1 MKKIVFLF
9 VLLLFS
15 AFCFSQQHKISVTAG
30 NGGSIKVSINGNV
43 VSPDP
48 NKYDGSVPVNTNVS
62 ILAIPSSGYEFIKW
76 SNGSATNPMD
86 IVITEEKNLSAEFKK
101 KDDDNKGDK
110 YTITVNPCKNRN
122 VTPDVDLIQK
132 VDKDKV
138 VNFTIKPNQG
148 YELEAFKVGG
158 KDVKSN
164 INNNNYSHTV
174 ISDVTIDVS
183 FKPTE
188 QDKLTVEIVS
198 VEHGKVTT
206 KNDLKQLKK
215 GDKIEFE
222 IEPEDGYEIESFKLN
237 DIEHKDDIKDGKF
250 ALAVDK
256 NYSVSASF
264 KQIGTENTVIIDIA
278 DSSKFYVRR
287 FKDSVKIVD
296 SVYLNLDFLKLPNDT
311 VFLIKANDTILYSL
325 FSDSLC
331 IYIKNKSDSVPFYF
345 SDNVYAGVLDS
356 LLHKLNVER
365 SDNLTLFNSSQTLKS
380 EASFSDLKVF
390 PYMEDVPSELL
401 PIWVWILI
409 GVVVLAVVIFV
420 ILWFFVLK
428 RRKEKDSKTG
438 SDGNEQNDEST
449 KGKIKDTDN
458 STQNSNGKTGSNDT
472 TEGAKSPVDGAETTT
487 EDTQSPTDGSKPA
500 TEGAQSPTDDSKP
513 ATEDAQSAVDGSKTT
528 TEGAQSP
535 VDGSKPATEDTKSS
549 ADGSS
554 NSTGKPNSESDE
566 ISKLKKEI
574 DKLKED
580 LNNQKQNEEARV
592 KNKVDDVEKGY
603 KKKMEDYENLK
614 SKYNADIKKAKEDA
628 ETKIKNDYE
637 SKRKKLEKEK
647 DDDKNKAERKLA
659 DLKEEKEKVE
669 RKLKT
674 VKEDCE
680 SSFKKERQSLT
691 DEKEKAE
698 KQFKQKKQEFEAA
711 SAELTRTKNNL
722 TEAKEKIQHLEVSQ
736 KRYADTI
743 SVIPSSLGAA
753 GYATNIINLL
763 NVYNSIQRKAVEM
776 QDIKVED
783 KYPLYKAN
791 AIFEK
796 NISVIDMS
804 GFYADA
810 EMVSRGEL
818 IFKNRS
824 VISNAKNMSDV
835 KFYFYTT
842 YLEKFISALAI
853 YNESLAG
860 LYGWGYSKND
870 TSAFNDFRQ
879 KIESVAKSL
888 GIKIEIPKLFDNAD
902 IVYDVYL
909 VDGCEF
915 DGQFSKGQILE
926 IETCLVYLDGGNR
939 PSARIKVKAQE

>member
-15 AFCFSQQHKISVTAG
+15 VFCFSQQHKISVTAG

-86 IVITEEKNLSAEFKK
+86 IVITGEKNLSAEFKK

-110 YTITVNPCKNRN
+110 YTITVKCGKNGN
-122 VTPDVDLIQK
+122 VVSDVDLIQK

-188 QDKLTVEIVS
+188 QDKLTVEIGS

-325 FSDSLC
+325 FGDSLC
-331 IYIKNKSDSVPFYF
+331 IYIQDKSDSVSVSWDTIYF
-345 SDNVYAGVLDS
+345 SDNVYAEVLDS
-356 LLHKLNVER
+356 LLHRLNVER
-365 SDNLTLFNSSQTLKS
+365 EDTLTLFNSSQTLKL
-380 EASFSDLKVF
+380 EASFSDLFVF
-390 PYMEDVPSELL
+390 EYSEDVPSEPL
-401 PIWVWILI
+401 PILAWILI

-420 ILWFFVLK
+420 VLWFFVLK
-428 RRKEKDSKTG
+428 RKKEKDSEPG
-438 SDGNEQNDEST
+438 ADG
-449 KGKIKDTDN
+449 KVP
-458 STQNSNGKTGSNDT
+458 NGKTGGSNGTTDGTKSPSGDSNDTTGGAKSPSGGSNGTTDGTKSPSGDSNDTTGGAKSPSGGSNDT
-472 TEGAKSPVDGAETTT
+472 TGGAKSPSG
-487 EDTQSPTDGSKPA
+487 
-500 TEGAQSPTDDSKP
+500 DSV
-513 ATEDAQSAVDGSKTT
+513 Q
-528 TEGAQSP
+528 
-535 VDGSKPATEDTKSS
+535 
-549 ADGSS
+549 
-554 NSTGKPNSESDE
+554 PNPESDE
-566 ISKLKKEI
+566 ISNLKKEI
-574 DKLKED
+574 KKLKED
-580 LNNQKQNEEARV
+580 LNTQKQNE
-592 KNKVDDVEKGY
+592 KDYKEK
-603 KKKMEDYENLK
+603 MDDYEKLK
-614 SKYNADIKKAKEDA
+614 SNYSADIKKAKDDA
-628 ETKIKNDYE
+628 KTEIKKDYENKIKE
-637 SKRKKLEKEK
+637 LEKKKEEDK
-647 DDDKNKAERKLA
+647 KNAQTKYDKLLDEKNKVEQKLNS
-659 DLKEEKEKVE
+659 
-669 RKLKT
+669 
-674 VKEDCE
+674 VKDACE
-680 SSFKKERQSLT
+680 SSFKKERQTLT
-691 DEKEKAE
+691 EEKEKAE

-902 IVYDVYL
+902 IGYDVYL